1 MRRGACRRRGFER
14 EQGMSSTMAIE
25 PKEVFDHVQLSSI
38 KSAADI
44 VAETLGARKEKEKL
58 IVARA
63 VFDIAAE
70 TGVFDVPKL
79 VEMARERL
87 TPKLGWRFS

>member
-1 MRRGACRRRGFER
+1 
-14 EQGMSSTMAIE
+14 MSIE
-25 PKEVFDHVQLSSI
+25 PREVFDHLQLSSI
-38 KSAADI
+38 KLAADS
-44 VAETLGARKEKEKL
+44 VAKGLGAYKEKDKL
-58 IVARA
+58 IVTRA